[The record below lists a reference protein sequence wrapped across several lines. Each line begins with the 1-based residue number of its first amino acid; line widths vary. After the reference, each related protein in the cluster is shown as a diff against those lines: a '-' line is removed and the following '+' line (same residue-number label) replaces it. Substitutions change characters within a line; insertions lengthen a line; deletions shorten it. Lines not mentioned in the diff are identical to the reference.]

1 MKKEQVSLEEAKQVL
16 EQAKKK
22 NEEAALE
29 EIKAVLEKHSV
40 VLKVQNRLEGD
51 RIINEILVVS
61 Q

>member
-1 MKKEQVSLEEAKQVL
+1 MELEEAKQVL

-40 VLKVQNRLEGD
+40 ALKVQNRLEGD